1 MEKIVYFDHAAS
13 TVVMPEILQKFQE
26 YSLRYYANAEAV
38 HLLAYEAR
46 EALKRAGESISR
58 SLFGDKD
65 HPVIWGNSATELFR
79 VLASCREFGE
89 AAASALEHPALL
101 ANLSNFTR
109 LWTMPVDRGGKILA
123 AAQTPDICC
132 LHQVQSELGIIQDTA
147 AIFDT
152 VAPRCRMV
160 DAVQSAGKFKLDKNA
175 DIWVISGVKFGSPG
189 GAAMV
194 LAPDGV
200 FTDKL
205 LAHAENLRRKDYA
218 VGRISVPLML
228 TAASALEKAVE
239 NMAENGS
246 RIAEINNFIRQQC
259 AGMGIVPTLPE
270 TAAVSPY
277 ILNLLLPHQESAVVI
292 RALSQRG
299 IFAASGSACSAESN
313 TPSPALTALGF
324 PAKKAYRAL
333 RLSFGAENTLEDAEI
348 FISGL
353 KNVLKNY

>member
-123 AAQTPDICC
+123 AAQTP
-132 LHQVQSELGIIQDTA
+132 E
-147 AIFDT
+147 
-152 VAPRCRMV
+152 
-160 DAVQSAGKFKLDKNA
+160 
-175 DIWVISGVKFGSPG
+175 
-189 GAAMV
+189 
-194 LAPDGV
+194 
-200 FTDKL
+200 
-205 LAHAENLRRKDYA
+205 
-218 VGRISVPLML
+218 
-228 TAASALEKAVE
+228 
-239 NMAENGS
+239 
-246 RIAEINNFIRQQC
+246 
-259 AGMGIVPTLPE
+259 PT
-270 TAAVSPY
+270 
-277 ILNLLLPHQESAVVI
+277 
-292 RALSQRG
+292 
-299 IFAASGSACSAESN
+299 
-313 TPSPALTALGF
+313 
-324 PAKKAYRAL
+324 
-333 RLSFGAENTLEDAEI
+333 
-348 FISGL
+348 
-353 KNVLKNY
+353 